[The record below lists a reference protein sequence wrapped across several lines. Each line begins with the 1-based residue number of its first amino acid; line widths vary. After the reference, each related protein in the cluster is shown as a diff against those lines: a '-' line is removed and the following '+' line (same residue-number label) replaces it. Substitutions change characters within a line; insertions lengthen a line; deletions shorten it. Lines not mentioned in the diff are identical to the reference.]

1 MDYLTVKELAELK
14 GCSGQYIRKQIAIG
28 AINADQ
34 VVNEAN
40 GHTSYLI
47 PVSSLSEELQA
58 KYYKQKRT
66 ETGLLPE
73 QESDVVKPAKKPTV
87 PQRSFEELSA
97 DERAEVNLWTEI
109 VREWQG
115 LRNTYKGS
123 KTEFDKLYVG
133 KCQLEHSEIKV
144 STDIL
149 YRKWNAYRNNNIEG
163 LIDKRGAWNKGNC
176 KIPAPVWDFFL
187 YSWLDENQ
195 PTASLCYRQTIDW
208 TAEFYPELVCEIPTE
223 RSFRRQIERDVKYA
237 IKVLMREGEKA
248 FNDRCAPYIMRM
260 YENLEANDC
269 WIADNHTFDI
279 ISSDGKTKHRLY
291 LTAFTDAKSGV
302 MVGWNIT
309 ESPCAQSTI
318 LALRHGIMRFG
329 IPKCIYVDNG
339 REFLNIS
346 FGGKGHRSHKSM
358 KDQPEP
364 PAILKR
370 LGIEMR
376 NAIVRN
382 AKAKPIERTF
392 RTVKE
397 QFSKL
402 FEGFCG
408 GTILERPESLKFR
421 IKSGKIPRDYE
432 IRDVFDSWIDGEY
445 NCQRYGG
452 SERCFKGMSRIDV
465 WNKTIKEV
473 RQANERDLNLM
484 LMSTT
489 RAQKIK
495 RNGVYVTI
503 CGEKYWY
510 MNPEET
516 IMNLRHEVF
525 VRYDPADLRSVR
537 LYDAAT
543 DKFMFEWQLADV
555 LMLNYLETVQE
566 NVVDAQE
573 RIRMTKKF
581 VHEQAAG
588 ITANL
593 SNEQRITMIE
603 MTVNKAE
610 KNKTDKFKIQMPNKI
625 IPVMAGE
632 ELKEEKMAAGTEC
645 ITVDISPRRIAE
657 NAAKRKER

>member
-14 GCSGQYIRKQIAIG
+14 GCSERYIQRLIKTNKIVAEERINPSNKQICYFIA
-28 AINADQ
+28 
-34 VVNEAN
+34 V
-40 GHTSYLI
+40 
-47 PVSSLSEELQA
+47 PVLSKALQA

-73 QESDVVKPAKKPTV
+73 QTSKKPESQKKVTV

-97 DERAEVNLWTEI
+97 NERAEVNLWTEI

-163 LIDKRGAWNKGNC
+163 LIDKRGAWNKGSC
-176 KIPAPVWDFFL
+176 KIPTPVWDYFL
-187 YSWLDENQ
+187 YCWLDENQ
-195 PTASLCYRQTIDW
+195 PTASLCYRNAIDW
-208 TAEFYPELVCEIPTE
+208 TTEFYPDLLCEIPTE
-223 RSFRRQIERDVKYA
+223 RTFRRQIDRDIEYA

-260 YENLEANDC
+260 YGDLEANDC

-279 ISSDGKTKHRLY
+279 ISLDGKTKHRLY

-346 FGGKGHRSHKSM
+346 FGGRGNRSHKSM
-358 KDQPEP
+358 EDQPEP

-382 AKAKPIERTF
+382 AKTKPIERTF

-408 GTILERPESLKFR
+408 GTILERPESLKAR
-421 IKSGKIPRDYE
+421 IKNGKIPRDYE

-445 NCQRYGG
+445 NCQNYGG

-516 IMNLRHEVF
+516 IMNLQHEVF

-537 LYDAAT
+537 LYDAVT

-555 LMLNYLETVQE
+555 LMLNYLEELQE
-566 NVVDAQE
+566 NVADAQE

-581 VHEQAAG
+581 AHEQAAG

-593 SNEQRITMIE
+593 SNDQRITMIE
-603 MTVNKAE
+603 MTVNKAH
-610 KNKTDKFKIQMPNKI
+610 KNKENNFKIQMPNKI
-625 IPVMAGE
+625 IPVMACE
-632 ELKEEKMAAGTEC
+632 ELNEEKMAVGAEC
-645 ITVDISPRRIAE
+645 TKVDISPRRIAE
-657 NAAKRKER
+657 NAAKRKE